1 MIHRLA
7 RLSLFPLLLAALISL
22 SGCLYNYAPSG
33 PVRDIDTWLLGQW
46 GTQDKSGHQFTA
58 VVTRGTVDHYKVEF
72 QKQGGEKLEFDG
84 WISRV
89 DDFSL
94 LVLRSLN
101 EGETF
106 GKFAIYHYELMAKG
120 KAPIGGI
127 GANRIRLSELQLDE
141 STRTLDSYKLRAAI
155 RKALKDG
162 TLLVPHNVVA
172 DLKSRKEEIPGS
184 IIWTKTGSVTF
195 NGETF

>member
-1 MIHRLA
+1 MLPRLTGPVI
-7 RLSLFPLLLAALISL
+7 FPLLLAALLSL
-22 SGCLYNYAPSG
+22 SGCLYDYAPSG

-72 QKQGGEKLEFDG
+72 QKQGGEMQEFDG

-106 GKFAIYHYELMAKG
+106 GKFAIYHYELLSKG
-120 KAPIGGI
+120 PAPVGGI
-127 GANRIRLSELQLDE
+127 GATRIRLSDLQLDE

-155 RKALKDG
+155 RKALKEG
-162 TLLVPHNVVA
+162 TLLVPHDVVA
-172 DLKSRKEEIPGS
+172 DLKSQKAEIPGS